1 MKIKK
6 YGNCLLFASI
16 VVVLASVAVIGV
28 VTSDNDMSMNT
39 SDETTAP
46 SVFGAPV
53 YYDYNHTIT
62 ASAGFGG
69 SISPSSATVYSGGS
83 QTFTITASAG
93 YTISDVKVDGVSVGV
108 VSTYTFTNVTSNHT
122 ISATFSGG
130 QFTITA
136 SAGYGGWISPSSATV
151 SQGGSK
157 TFNITTFSGYT
168 ISNVIVDGA
177 SVGSVSTYTFTNVT
191 RDHTISV
198 EFLTQHYTITV
209 NAYYGGSIS
218 PGISMSVY
226 SGAYTTFKITAW
238 DGYEIDNVIVDGV
251 SMGGIS
257 TYTFNNVTSNHTISA
272 TFYETAEDNAINF
285 GLLFAAIL
293 AFLVLL
299 FMIIMYMMSMNTK
312 K

>member
-16 VVVLASVAVIGV
+16 VVVLASVAVIEV

-53 YYDYNHTIT
+53 YNYTIT
-62 ASAGFGG
+62 TDAGTGG
-69 SISPSSATVYSGGS
+69 SISPSSATVSYGEP

-136 SAGYGGWISPSSATV
+136 SAGFGGWISPSSATV

-218 PGISMSVY
+218 PGISMSAY
-226 SGAYTTFKITAW
+226 SGAYMTFKITAW